1 MSNFELLSA
10 AILQDDI
17 EEGLDVYIAGTY
29 LPFLLDFFSER
40 ETNVVVKV
48 EVVEMFERFQNGRK
62 RGLQLMFLNAIFL
75 EDSMFA
81 YVFP

>member
-1 MSNFELLSA
+1 M
-10 AILQDDI
+10 
-17 EEGLDVYIAGTY
+17 AGTY

-62 RGLQLMFLNAIFL
+62 RGLQLMFLNAIFQ
-75 EDSMFA
+75 ED
-81 YVFP
+81 